1 MKHLNEIYSASKIAI
16 KQNVS
21 HQNTCI
27 GTPKFNCEIEKNFN
41 KLFIQLKQVFPAI
54 TALIKTQIDLDEF
67 KNQWLLAFKENG
79 ITTLRQ
85 FEIGMKK
92 ARQQSTPFVPSPGQ
106 FISWCKEG
114 EASGMGLPTVA
125 QVMREFNK
133 YSAEIGFSCQTAEQ
147 FPWSHPVMYW
157 IVTDLRKHM
166 RQYNQSEFEV
176 EKRAEM
182 LINKWA
188 KKLSNGEVIP
198 EIRVQLEEKKSGYGV
213 YYCNSDAV
221 NAMRERAR
229 EKTKR
234 SIAENG

>member
-1 MKHLNEIYSASKIAI
+1 MKSLAEIYDNGNGLAVKAQPVDRKTYVI
-16 KQNVS
+16 N
-21 HQNTCI
+21 
-27 GTPKFNCEIEKNFN
+27 EIEKQFN
-41 KLFIQLKQVFPAI
+41 QIFIALKAVFPAI
-54 TALIKTQIDLDEF
+54 TAVIKTQSDLDTF
-67 KNQWLLAFKENG
+67 KKQWLLSFAENG

-92 ARQQSTPFVPSPGQ
+92 ARQQNTPFVPSPGQ

-114 EASGMGLPTVA
+114 EASDMGLPTVA

-188 KKLSNGEVIP
+188 KKLSKGDVIP
-198 EIRVQLEEKKSGYGV
+198 EIRVQLEDKKTGSGYGV
-213 YYCNSDAV
+213 FYSHSDEV

-229 EKTKR
+229 EKAKR

>member
-1 MKHLNEIYSASKIAI
+1 MKSLAEIYD
-16 KQNVS
+16 
-21 HQNTCI
+21 
-27 GTPKFNCEIEKNFN
+27 NCNGLAVKAQPVDRKTYVINEIEKQFN
-41 KLFIQLKQVFPAI
+41 QIFIELKAVFPAI
-54 TALIKTQIDLDEF
+54 TAVIKTQSDLDTF
-67 KNQWLLAFKENG
+67 KKQWLLSFAENG

-114 EASGMGLPTVA
+114 EASDMGLPTVA

-182 LINKWA
+182 LIKKWA
-188 KKLSNGEVIP
+188 KKLSQGDVIP
-198 EIRVQLEEKKSGYGV
+198 EIRVQLEDKKTGSGYGV
-213 YYCNSDAV
+213 FYSHSDEV
-221 NAMRERAR
+221 NAMKERAR
-229 EKTKR
+229 EKAKR
-234 SIAENG
+234 SIAGNG